1 MWRLSPPLRVIHKL
15 ERRNSWRAWDSKV
28 NSGKTRSQET
38 ARKVAIFDH
47 AHSPTFSPIVLPTFE
62 FVLSQKFAW
71 NSKRAHW
78 TVHFRAFALHGGRST
93 GTRTGL
99 IWILKNSTFYFE
111 TVYKLPFICCS
122 SCVPRLE
129 PIDSV
134 LTVYWQCISTECE
147 VHRMNPSP
155 LDQLRSCR
163 LLPCDILLCAYQD
176 KLIQRSSSK
185 IKPPHGL
192 SIEMQMN
199 AAWAL
204 RTSRKIIQIL
214 SIQIL
219 YSEAIEFGIPSTARS
234 SAVMKRAS
242 D

>member
-38 ARKVAIFDH
+38 ARKVSIFDH

-122 SCVPRLE
+122 SCVP
-129 PIDSV
+129 PFGANWQCTDSV
-134 LTVYWQCISTECE
+134 LTVYLHWVWS
-147 VHRMNPSP
+147 SP
-155 LDQLRSCR
+155 NESLASWPATVMSFVAVWHFAVRIPRQAH
-163 LLPCDILLCAYQD
+163 PT
-176 KLIQRSSSK
+176 KLIQDQTAARL
-185 IKPPHGL
+185 IDW
-192 SIEMQMN
+192 N
-199 AAWAL
+199 ADECRL
-204 RTSRKIIQIL
+204 
-214 SIQIL
+214 
-219 YSEAIEFGIPSTARS
+219 S
-234 SAVMKRAS
+234 SANQS
-242 D
+242 EDYPDTLYPDTL